1 MKNVKRYEL
10 RKLQSDFPQKKI
22 QTSLKAANF
31 IRQFYGDDIE
41 VFESA
46 FILLLDSSATTVG
59 YAKISQGGTTGTIID
74 LKLVAKY
81 SIDGLAKGV
90 ILAHNHPTGNLNF
103 SDTDIALSKRIKTG
117 LELFDI
123 SLFDSIVLAKDGHS
137 SMLDEGI
144 L

>member
-46 FILLLDSSATTVG
+46 FILLLDSSATTIG
-59 YAKISQGGTTGTIID
+59 YAKISQGGTTSTIID

-103 SDTDIALSKRIKTG
+103 SDTDIALSKKIKTG

-123 SLFDSIVLAKDGHS
+123 SLIDSIVLTKDGHS
-137 SMLDEGI
+137 SMSYERI

>member
-59 YAKISQGGTTGTIID
+59 YAKISQGGTTGTTID
-74 LKLVAKY
+74 LKLVVKY
-81 SIDGLAKGV
+81 SIDGLARGV
-90 ILAHNHPTGNLNF
+90 IFAHNHPTGNLNF
-103 SDTDIALSKRIKTG
+103 SDADIALSKRIKTG

-123 SLFDSIVLAKDGHS
+123 SLIDSIVLTKDGHS
-137 SMLDEGI
+137 SMSDERI

>member
-74 LKLVAKY
+74 IKLVVKY

-103 SDTDIALSKRIKTG
+103 SDKDIALSKRIKTG

-123 SLFDSIVLAKDGHS
+123 SLIDSIVLTKDGHS
-137 SMLDEGI
+137 SMLDEKI